1 VQISGGN
8 LPSHDRGR
16 GSRKSLTSR
25 VAGDMLAP
33 YR

>member
-1 VQISGGN
+1 VQIGGGN
-8 LPSHDRGR
+8 LHSHDRGR